1 MARRKSS
8 QFKYSTVSDVVRGVY
23 YSAKADL
30 KKAAAKGLP
39 TQATITI
46 KRDNNKTIIDKEKLR
61 D

>member
-1 MARRKSS
+1 
-8 QFKYSTVSDVVRGVY
+8 VVRGVY

-39 TQATITI
+39 KLATISI
-46 KRDNNKTIIDKEKLR
+46 KRDNTFIIKQEKLR

>member
-1 MARRKSS
+1 VVGSDAESND
-8 QFKYSTVSDVVRGVY
+8 DVVRGVY